1 MGLGKANK
9 LGIKKK
15 KKTTRAKAGN
25 DREKE
30 KRKGGRNERRV
41 ET

>member
-9 LGIKKK
+9 LGIKK

-30 KRKGGRNERRV
+30 KRKGGRNARRV